1 MSSVTFERLAQ
12 KFEVLPEQ
20 AKKEAYD
27 FIEFLAQK
35 KKTRR
40 KKIDKKKVL
49 LGMSCWSDEDIK
61 VLDDV
66 REHMNKWKPEAF

>member
-1 MSSVTFERLAQ
+1 MNSITFERLAQ
-12 KFEVLPEQ
+12 KFELLPEQ
-20 AKKEAYD
+20 AQKEAYD

-35 KKTRR
+35 KTVRK
-40 KKIDKKKVL
+40 KKIDKKKIL

-61 VLDDV
+61 VLDEV